1 MTALGAPCRFESVSG
16 RLAVAM
22 FFVAAVTPAMAAAAD
37 PPMAARPPFWAEK
50 GVFVYRVSTPDA
62 DDVLERA
69 EEALAMTSHLLDD
82 SVPQITILA
91 GLVGH
96 DHAGAANWDG
106 LWPDWNRVTY
116 RAGHDWQKL
125 AEFMLHARD
134 RANTRISFHVNLT
147 DVNAGLADYP
157 DSRDF
162 FQQLVRSESIYR
174 RDFDRQAGR
183 RAGTPYVP
191 TDIAECLASTAEK
204 RPTRSPSLRW

>member
-1 MTALGAPCRFESVSG
+1 MNELGTPRRLDSLGG
-16 RLAVAM
+16 RLAAAV
-22 FFVAAVTPAMAAAAD
+22 FFVATFCAAIAAAAD
-37 PPMAARPPFWAEK
+37 PPAAAQPPFWAEK

-62 DDVLERA
+62 DDVLERS

-82 SVPQITILA
+82 SVPQITILG

-183 RAGTPYVP
+183 RAGAPYVP
-191 TDIAECLASTAEK
+191 TDIAECLGATAEK
-204 RPTRSPSLRW
+204 PPIRSPSSRW